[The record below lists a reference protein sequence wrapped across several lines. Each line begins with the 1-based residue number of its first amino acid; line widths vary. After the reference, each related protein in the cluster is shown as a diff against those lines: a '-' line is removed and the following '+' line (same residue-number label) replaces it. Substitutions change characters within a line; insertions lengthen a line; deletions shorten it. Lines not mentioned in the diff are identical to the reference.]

1 MAYPDNNDVNS
12 LIGFFQGVSGF
23 QRSNRFKV
31 VITVPQEIISKNGI
45 YQLPIVNTNQISLFA
60 TTVQI
65 PQQVI
70 TYFPDTMSPS
80 GAEIDIPLKRGFD
93 ERFIIDFIV
102 DSKWQARRF
111 FEAWMNIM
119 FINSSDTPKF
129 KDSIVVNYQNNI
141 SSTVDIYAL
150 DQNGNTNRRITLYQ
164 AWPSTL
170 LPTQMM
176 NDAPNDYLTL
186 SVDMNYRY
194 YKAFDA
200 TNGLET

>member
-1 MAYPDNNDVNS
+1 MAYPDNNDVTS
-12 LIGFFQGVSGF
+12 LISFFQGVSGF

-31 VITVPQEIISKNGI
+31 VINVPDQITTQYPG
-45 YQLPIVNTNQISLFA
+45 QFPINQISLFA

-119 FINSSDTPKF
+119 FINDSTSSF
-129 KDSIVVNYQNNI
+129 KNSILVNFQKNI

-200 TNGLET
+200 ANNFET

>member
-1 MAYPDNNDVNS
+1 
-12 LIGFFQGVSGF
+12 
-23 QRSNRFKV
+23 V
-31 VITVPQEIISKNGI
+31 VINVPTQITTQYSG
-45 YQLPIVNTNQISLFA
+45 QFPIVNNQISLFA

-119 FINSSDTPKF
+119 FINDTTSSF
-129 KDSIVVNYQNNI
+129 KNSIIVNYQNNI

-194 YKAFDA
+194 YRAFNA
-200 TNGLET
+200 TGGLET

>member
-31 VITVPQEIISKNGI
+31 VINVPTQITTQYPGQFPTVN
-45 YQLPIVNTNQISLFA
+45 NQISLFA

-65 PQQVI
+65 PQQLI

-102 DSKWQARRF
+102 DTKWQTRRF

-119 FINSSDTPKF
+119 FINDTTSSF
-129 KDSIVVNYQNNI
+129 KNSIIVNYQNNI

-200 TNGLET
+200 NNNFET

>member
-31 VITVPQEIISKNGI
+31 VINVPDEITKQYPG
-45 YQLPIVNTNQISLFA
+45 QFTIVNKQIFLFA

-119 FINSSDTPKF
+119 FINSVNGKF
-129 KDSIVVNYQNNI
+129 KDSIIVNYQNNI

-150 DQNGNTNRRITLYQ
+150 DQNGNTNRQITLFQ

-200 TNGLET
+200 TGKQLET

>member
-1 MAYPDNNDVNS
+1 
-12 LIGFFQGVSGF
+12 
-23 QRSNRFKV
+23 V
-31 VITVPQEIISKNGI
+31 VINVPTQITTQYPGQFTIKN
-45 YQLPIVNTNQISLFA
+45 NQISLFA

-119 FINSSDTPKF
+119 FINDTTSSF
-129 KDSIVVNYQNNI
+129 KNSIIVNYQNNI

-164 AWPSTL
+164 AWPSTI

-194 YKAFDA
+194 YRAFDA

>member
-31 VITVPQEIISKNGI
+31 VINVPTQITTQYPG
-45 YQLPIVNTNQISLFA
+45 QFPIVNKQISLFA

-65 PQQVI
+65 PQQLI

-119 FINSSDTPKF
+119 FINDTTSSF
-129 KDSIVVNYQNNI
+129 KNSIIVNYQNNI

-150 DQNGNTNRRITLYQ
+150 DQNGNTNRQITLYQ

-194 YKAFDA
+194 YRAFDA
-200 TNGLET
+200 IGRYET

>member
-31 VITVPQEIISKNGI
+31 VINVPTQITTQYPG
-45 YQLPIVNTNQISLFA
+45 QFPIVNKQISLFA

-65 PQQVI
+65 PQQLI

-119 FINSSDTPKF
+119 FINDTTSSF
-129 KDSIVVNYQNNI
+129 KNSIIVNYQNNI

-150 DQNGNTNRRITLYQ
+150 DQNGNTNRQITLYQ

-194 YKAFDA
+194 YKAFNA
-200 TNGLET
+200 IGGLET

>member
-12 LIGFFQGVSGF
+12 LISFFQGVSGF

-31 VITVPQEIISKNGI
+31 AITVPQEIVTKYPG
-45 YQLPIVNTNQISLFA
+45 QFPIVNNQIFLFA

-65 PQQVI
+65 PQQLI

-102 DSKWQARRF
+102 DSKWQTRRF

-119 FINSSDTPKF
+119 FINDSTSSF
-129 KDSIVVNYQNNI
+129 KNSILVNFQNNI

-200 TNGLET
+200 ANNFET

>member
-31 VITVPQEIISKNGI
+31 VINVPTQITTQYSG
-45 YQLPIVNTNQISLFA
+45 QFPIVNNQISLFA

-65 PQQVI
+65 PQQLI

-119 FINSSDTPKF
+119 FINDTTSSF
-129 KDSIVVNYQNNI
+129 KNSIIVNYQKEI

-194 YKAFDA
+194 YRAFDA
-200 TNGLET
+200 NNNFET

>member
-31 VITVPQEIISKNGI
+31 VINVPTQITTQYSG
-45 YQLPIVNTNQISLFA
+45 QFPIVNNQISLFA

-65 PQQVI
+65 PQQLI

-111 FEAWMNIM
+111 FEACMNIM
-119 FINSSDTPKF
+119 FINSVNAKF

-150 DQNGNTNRRITLYQ
+150 DQNGNTNRRITLFQ

-194 YKAFDA
+194 YRAFDA
-200 TNGLET
+200 LNALET

>member
-31 VITVPQEIISKNGI
+31 VINVPTQITTQYSG
-45 YQLPIVNTNQISLFA
+45 QFPIVNKQISLFA

-129 KDSIVVNYQNNI
+129 KNSIIVNYQNNI

-150 DQNGNTNRRITLYQ
+150 DQNGNTNRQITLYQ

-194 YKAFDA
+194 YRAFDA
-200 TNGLET
+200 KGAFET

>member
-1 MAYPDNNDVNS
+1 
-12 LIGFFQGVSGF
+12 
-23 QRSNRFKV
+23 
-31 VITVPQEIISKNGI
+31 
-45 YQLPIVNTNQISLFA
+45 
-60 TTVQI
+60 
-65 PQQVI
+65 
-70 TYFPDTMSPS
+70 
-80 GAEIDIPLKRGFD
+80 
-93 ERFIIDFIV
+93 V

-119 FINSSDTPKF
+119 FINDTTSSF
-129 KDSIVVNYQNNI
+129 KNSIIVNYQNNI

-164 AWPSTL
+164 AWPSTI

-194 YKAFDA
+194 YRAFDA
-200 TNGLET
+200 TSQLET

>member
-31 VITVPQEIISKNGI
+31 VINVPTQITTQYSG
-45 YQLPIVNTNQISLFA
+45 QFPIVNNQISLFA

-65 PQQVI
+65 PQQLI

-119 FINSSDTPKF
+119 FINDTTSSF
-129 KDSIVVNYQNNI
+129 KNSIIVNYQNNI

-200 TNGLET
+200 NNNFET

>member
-31 VITVPQEIISKNGI
+31 VINVPTQITTQYSG
-45 YQLPIVNTNQISLFA
+45 QFPIVNNQISLFA

-65 PQQVI
+65 PQQLI

-119 FINSSDTPKF
+119 FINDTTSSF
-129 KDSIVVNYQNNI
+129 KNSIIVNYQNNI

-194 YKAFDA
+194 YRAFDA
-200 TNGLET
+200 NNNFET

>member
-12 LIGFFQGVSGF
+12 LIGFFQNASGF

-31 VITVPQEIISKNGI
+31 LINVPTQITRQYPDQFTT
-45 YQLPIVNTNQISLFA
+45 VNNQISLFA

-102 DSKWQARRF
+102 DTKWQTRRF

-119 FINSSDTPKF
+119 FINSTNPIPSF
-129 KDSIVVNYQNNI
+129 KNSIIVNYQKEI
-141 SSTVDIYAL
+141 SSTVNIYAL
-150 DQNGNTNRRITLYQ
+150 DQNGKTNRQITLYE

-200 TNGLET
+200 IGKYET

>member
-12 LIGFFQGVSGF
+12 LIGFFQNASGF

-31 VITVPQEIISKNGI
+31 LINVPTQITRQYPDQFTT
-45 YQLPIVNTNQISLFA
+45 VNNQISLFA

-102 DSKWQARRF
+102 DTKWQTRRF

-119 FINSSDTPKF
+119 FINSTNPIPSF
-129 KDSIVVNYQNNI
+129 KNSIIVNYQKEI
-141 SSTVDIYAL
+141 SSTVNIYAL
-150 DQNGNTNRRITLYQ
+150 DQNGKTNRQITLYQ

-200 TNGLET
+200 IGKYET